1 MKKFL
6 DGPVDQ
12 VTEGVTQAI
21 AADAFTFAEYDESA
35 GEKVAWSDYSYW
47 GSTFRM
53 FFKNRVAVA
62 LLVLLAAILIFTT
75 IQPYLPGQRPATLIN
90 NDPETGMM
98 LMNVAPGEEFWF
110 GTNSIGQ
117 DLWSMV
123 WSGTR
128 TSLLIGLAVACS
140 EIVLGITWGCC
151 GGMCGSW
158 TTCSPAF
165 TTLWITSPKPSC
177 SSSSPTSC
185 GPVCPPSSWP
195 CASPAG

>member
-1 MKKFL
+1 MKRFL
-6 DGPVDQ
+6 DGPVDRVAES
-12 VTEGVTQAI
+12 VTR
-21 AADAFTFAEYDESA
+21 AAAEDAFTFAEYDESA

-140 EIVLGITWGCC
+140 EIVLGITMGVLWGYVRQ
-151 GGMCGSW
+151 
-158 TTCSPAF
+158 
-165 TTLWITSPKPSC
+165 LDHLLTSLYNIVDKI
-177 SSSSPTSC
+177 
-185 GPVCPPSSWP
+185 GRAHV
-195 CASPAG
+195 